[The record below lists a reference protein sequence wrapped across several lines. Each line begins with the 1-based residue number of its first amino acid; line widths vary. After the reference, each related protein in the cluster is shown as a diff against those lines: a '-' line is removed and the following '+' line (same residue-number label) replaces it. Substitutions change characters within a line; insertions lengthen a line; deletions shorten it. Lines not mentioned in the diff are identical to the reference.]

1 MKTPATQ
8 RARSPAARGTL
19 SATRRLMS
27 EQLDLVFANEPGVLA
42 GEVEPLHDMR
52 VALRRL
58 RTLLRAFGK
67 ACALPGADRMERRL
81 DRLQKAL
88 GPARDADVLIAILE
102 SRSVLRLLEG
112 LDERERIV
120 ERQRELL
127 RERKEAVRILLA
139 GATYKRLKRDA
150 AAFVRAIPD
159 AAPGGARTPA
169 LRRVAETSIR
179 KGLERIR
186 KRTAMPPSHPPP
198 AVHRLRIACRRAR
211 YLCEFFAP
219 ILGKETAALAL
230 KLKTMQD
237 VLGDIHDLDVLTAEL
252 EREHIAVPPA
262 LVKSLVK
269 RRARLL
275 RQFDPGV

>member
-1 MKTPATQ
+1 MKTPANR
-8 RARSPAARGTL
+8 RARKSAARGIL
-19 SATRRLMS
+19 AAAHRLMS
-27 EQLDLVFANEPGVLA
+27 EQLDLVFANERGVLA

-81 DRLQKAL
+81 DSLQKAL

-150 AAFVRAIPD
+150 AAFVQTIADTAPSGRIPS
-159 AAPGGARTPA
+159 
-169 LRRVAETSIR
+169 LSRVASTSIR
-179 KGLERIR
+179 KALERIR

-219 ILGKETAALAL
+219 ILGKDTADLAL
-230 KLKTMQD
+230 KLKAMQD

-252 EREHIAVPPA
+252 EREHVAVPPA
-262 LVKSLVK
+262 LVKSLAK
-269 RRARLL
+269 RRTRLL
-275 RQFDPGV
+275 RRFEPGV